1 MFNKNYNNQ
10 MISKKIKIRNNNY
23 NNNYKL
29 QKEEYVNAIQET
41 Y

>member
-23 NNNYKL
+23 NNNNKL
-29 QKEEYVNAIQET
+29 QKEEYVNVIQET